1 MRLKHIKLAGF
12 KSFVDPTKVY
22 FEQQMTAIVG
32 PNGCGKSNIID
43 AVRWVLGESSA
54 KNLRGDAMT
63 DVIFNGAATRK
74 PIGQA
79 SVELVFDNTDGRI
92 QGNMADRNQI
102 SIRRLVNREST
113 NTYFLNG
120 TKCRRRDITDIF
132 LGTGLGPRSYAI
144 IEQGT
149 ISRLIESK
157 PHELRVFIEEAAG
170 ISKYKERRKD
180 TENRIK
186 HTRENLSRLSDI
198 RSELS
203 LQIDKLHKQSEAAK
217 RFRTLKSQE
226 RKYKAELSV
235 LRWQSF
241 DIQSKQQEE
250 QYNRAQIDIEAMSK
264 LQDEQKI
271 SLFQVKQK
279 VELDTKSIT
288 ELNNRK
294 LQLTNHIARTEQN
307 IKHLK
312 QQSNSTI
319 QNNDITQQQLLNAQ
333 ALLKVEQ
340 EKRTQLDHSLS
351 TTLPNLIEVEGK
363 LTEQKSRLELLTTQ
377 KNDAQA
383 LWNSSY
389 QKMAEYKDMTA
400 TIVNKI
406 ELEQQKVSQVQS
418 QITLL
423 NKQKLLLDEQY
434 LQQNQRNATNKETSQ
449 DLEISLNL
457 KIKDQEKLDFSILDE
472 NNQFNVIKQTLA
484 SDKASLKALN
494 NNIKSVEQQLSK
506 KENWQVQQHNA
517 LAQLKLVNECLIKTP
532 ILEGNNAEE
541 EKSANGKIKTIIE
554 QLKVEAGW
562 ERAVESLLMGWVQAE
577 IVDSV
582 ICSISII
589 NELDTVL
596 LIEQNSSPSNVESTQ
611 RKSGTIT
618 EKIENIPTALSFLNK
633 VYFAT
638 DIEQAQNMIANLQKD
653 ESVICMDTSW
663 LGHGF
668 LRKGTIETVPNYLS
682 LHENKEQ
689 LFKDA
694 DLLSQSINFNEKRL
708 ITVEQ
713 NLDVLLIGKKQLIG
727 ELKKLELLVQ
737 NTKQAEALVEQ
748 DKQFYLTQQ
757 HKVKENVT
765 LHKQQLETFKANVV
779 QLITER
785 EKQVIP
791 ADINFND
798 LNIEQDKLAQQIK
811 LSQSQVNH
819 LAEERHNIAIRIEQF
834 KNEKEQSQQSVKSV
848 QKTIERL
855 IEQQMSNQYII
866 DNSVEPLKVDEDKL
880 VQWLKEMSEI
890 DKDINNFQH
899 YISQIHL
906 QVKTLELEQNKNQDK
921 IFVLR
926 EKSAKFRL
934 DYESCKLR
942 AESSLDLL
950 KETQQS
956 FNETLNNMPKN
967 AKESIWQA
975 HIVRLSKDIERLGAI
990 NLAAIGEYDTQLS
1003 RKEYLDTQNN
1013 DLLLAISTLE
1023 AAIEKIDKE
1032 SRQKFKNT
1040 FEQVNKDLRSLFP
1053 KVFGG
1058 GKAYLELTGTD
1069 MLDTGVTIMAQPPGK
1084 KNSTIH
1090 LLSGGEKALTALSL
1104 VFAIF
1109 RLNPAPFCM
1118 LDEVDAPLDD
1128 ANVSRFCNLVREMS
1142 RTVQFIYISHN
1153 KIAMEM
1159 ASHLTGVTMFEP
1171 GVSKMVAVDI
1181 EEAVAMAEIL

>member
-12 KSFVDPTKVY
+12 KSFVDPTKVP

-54 KNLRGDAMT
+54 KNLRGDSMT
-63 DVIFNGAATRK
+63 DVIFNGSSSRK

-79 SVELVFDNTDGRI
+79 SVELVFDNIDGRI
-92 QGNMADRNQI
+92 QGNMADRNEI

-157 PHELRVFIEEAAG
+157 PHELRIFIEEAAG

-180 TENRIK
+180 TENRIR
-186 HTRENLSRLSDI
+186 HTRENLARLSDI
-198 RSELS
+198 RAELS

-217 RFRTLKSQE
+217 RFRTLKAQE

-235 LRWQSF
+235 LRWQTF
-241 DIQSKQQEE
+241 DQQSKQQ
-250 QYNRAQIDIEAMSK
+250 QTFYNDAQIDIESIAK
-264 LQDEQKI
+264 IQEEQNI
-271 SLFQVKQK
+271 ALFQAKQK
-279 VELDTKSIT
+279 VELNNESIT
-288 ELNNRK
+288 GFNNKK
-294 LQLTNHIARTEQN
+294 LELTNHIARTEQN

-312 QQSNSTI
+312 QQSTSIT

-333 ALLKVEQ
+333 ALLKTEQ
-340 EKRTQLDHSLS
+340 EKRNKLENSLTTILPQLSDVEKK
-351 TTLPNLIEVEGK
+351 LI
-363 LTEQKSRLELLTTQ
+363 TEQKTLEGLSTQ
-377 KNDAQA
+377 QNEVQA
-383 LWNSSY
+383 LWNASY
-389 QKMAEYKDMTA
+389 QSVAEFKEKTA
-400 TIVNKI
+400 TITNKV
-406 ELEQQKVSQVQS
+406 ELEQQKKSQANE
-418 QITLL
+418 QIESLNNQLL
-423 NKQKLLLDEQY
+423 YIDEQHQNNSSNQVDIKESKTIEKS
-434 LQQNQRNATNKETSQ
+434 LALSLSKQQQLNQLIQAKQNKTNET
-449 DLEISLNL
+449 
-457 KIKDQEKLDFSILDE
+457 
-472 NNQFNVIKQTLA
+472 KQSLA
-484 SDKASLKALN
+484 SETASLTALN
-494 NNIKSVEQQLSK
+494 NNITNIDEQLSR
-506 KENWQVQQHNA
+506 KENWQVEQHACLRGNSLQEKGLVVEGGEQQQNI
-517 LAQLKLVNECLIKTP
+517 QTLV
-532 ILEGNNAEE
+532 
-541 EKSANGKIKTIIE
+541 E
-554 QLKVEAGW
+554 QLSVESGW
-562 ERAVESLLMGWVQAE
+562 EKAVESLLLSWSQAE

-582 ICSISII
+582 SDSILAIKH
-589 NELDTVL
+589 LDTAL
-596 LIEQNSSPSNVESTQ
+596 LIELNTHINKNPAGSV
-611 RKSGTIT
+611 T
-618 EKIENIPTALSFLNK
+618 EKIKNLPSALSFFQK
-633 VYFAT
+633 IYFA
-638 DIEQAQNMIANLQKD
+638 DNVEQAQKMLPKLGYD
-653 ESVICMDTSW
+653 ESVICMDTTW

-668 LRKGTIETVPNYLS
+668 VRKGTIESTPNHL
-682 LHENKEQ
+682 LLLERKEQ
-689 LFKDA
+689 LTKDISQLEQA
-694 DLLSQSINFNEKRL
+694 INTNKELL
-708 ITVEQ
+708 V
-713 NLDVLLIGKKQLIG
+713 
-727 ELKKLELLVQ
+727 KLELELQ
-737 NTKQAEALVEQ
+737 ELLVEQ
-748 DKQFYLTQQ
+748 EQLNTESKTIELSLQNAKQTEALEEQNQQFYLTQQ
-757 HKVKENVT
+757 QKIKSDIEF
-765 LHKQQLETFKANVV
+765 HKQQLINIQQNIN
-779 QLITER
+779 QLTEQR
-785 EKQVIP
+785 NQLVMPADVDFDQLKNQQESLAKQVSV
-791 ADINFND
+791 AQKRVND
-798 LNIEQDKLAQQIK
+798 L
-811 LSQSQVNH
+811 
-819 LAEERHNIAIRIEQF
+819 AEDRHNIAIKVEQF
-834 KNEKEQSQQSVKSV
+834 KNEKDQCKQSVQSV

-855 IEQQMSNQYII
+855 IEQQMSNQHVI
-866 DNSVEPLKVDEDKL
+866 DNSAEPLKIDEDKL
-880 VQWLKEMSEI
+880 VQWLKEMSETDSKI
-890 DKDINNFQH
+890 EKLQQDIADTQ
-899 YISQIHL
+899 L
-906 QVKTLELEQNKNQDK
+906 EVKTLELEQKKNQDN
-921 IFVLR
+921 ILTLR
-926 EKSAKFRL
+926 EKSAKFHL
-934 DYESCKLR
+934 DYESFKLR

-950 KETQQS
+950 RETQQS
-956 FNETLNNMPKN
+956 FDEILSNMPKN

-975 HIVRLSKDIERLGAI
+975 HIIRLSKDIERLGAI
-990 NLAAIGEYDTQLS
+990 NLAAIDEYETQLT

-1013 DLLLAISTLE
+1013 DLTLAINTLE

-1040 FEQVNKDLRSLFP
+1040 FEQVNKDLKSLFP

>member
-12 KSFVDPTKVY
+12 KSFVDPTKVP
-22 FEQQMTAIVG
+22 FEHQMTAIVG

-63 DVIFNGAATRK
+63 DVIFNGAASRK

-79 SVELVFDNTDGRI
+79 SVELVFDNLDGRI
-92 QGNMADRNQI
+92 QGSMADRNEI

-180 TENRIK
+180 TENRIR
-186 HTRENLSRLSDI
+186 HTRENLARLNDI
-198 RSELS
+198 RLELS

-217 RFRTLKSQE
+217 RYRTLKAQE

-235 LRWQSF
+235 LRWQEF
-241 DIQSKQQEE
+241 DQKSKQQQSLYESAKLEIDTVSALQKE
-250 QYNRAQIDIEAMSK
+250 QDIA
-264 LQDEQKI
+264 
-271 SLFQVKQK
+271 LFQAKQK
-279 VELDTKSIT
+279 VELDNEAIT
-288 ELNNRK
+288 ALNNRK
-294 LQLTNHIARTEQN
+294 LQLTNDIARTEQN

-312 QQSNSTI
+312 QQSASI
-319 QNNDITQQQLLNAQ
+319 HQNNDITQQQLLNAQ
-333 ALLKVEQ
+333 SLLKTEQ
-340 EKRTQLDHSLS
+340 EKRTQLENNLAI
-351 TTLPNLIEVEGK
+351 TLPQLNDVEVKLIE
-363 LTEQKSRLELLTTQ
+363 Q
-377 KNDAQA
+377 KNNLEQLTAQQNKMQA

-389 QKMAEYKDMTA
+389 QHIADFKDKTA
-400 TIVNKI
+400 AITNKI
-406 ELEQQKVSQVQS
+406 ELEQQKKS
-418 QITLL
+418 QIQTQIASLNSQLVLNIEKLEQQKKSADIENTQTTPLEKTKILLVKKQQKLQSNIDVEQKKLNETKQLLASEKASLTAL
-423 NKQKLLLDEQY
+423 NKSLSNIDEQ
-434 LQQNQRNATNKETSQ
+434 LTNKES
-449 DLEISLNL
+449 
-457 KIKDQEKLDFSILDE
+457 
-472 NNQFNVIKQTLA
+472 
-484 SDKASLKALN
+484 
-494 NNIKSVEQQLSK
+494 
-506 KENWQVQQHNA
+506 WQVQQHQA
-517 LAQLKLVNECLIKTP
+517 LAKTLGTNFPIDGSIKT
-532 ILEGNNAEE
+532 LVQ
-541 EKSANGKIKTIIE
+541 

-562 ERAVESLLMGWVQAE
+562 ESAVESLLLNWTQAE
-577 IVDSV
+577 
-582 ICSISII
+582 
-589 NELDTVL
+589 L
-596 LIEQNSSPSNVESTQ
+596 VESITSAITAITNLKTALILESKSYFLEKKTQ
-611 RKSGTIT
+611 NQFTSIATKVHNLPI
-618 EKIENIPTALSFLNK
+618 ALSFLSRIYTANSL
-633 VYFAT
+633 
-638 DIEQAQNMIANLQKD
+638 EEAQSMLAELKPD
-653 ESVICMDTSW
+653 ESVICSDTTW

-668 LRKGTIETVPNYLS
+668 LRKGTIENTPNYIL
-682 LHENKEQ
+682 LHQRKAKTTQEISQ
-689 LFKDA
+689 LE
-694 DLLSQSINFNEKRL
+694 QSITKNESL
-708 ITVEQ
+708 IIE
-713 NLDVLLIGKKQLIG
+713 LDVLLKDFFNQQKQLADEVTRLEHSLQSAKQAQALAEQNQQFYITQQQSIKD
-727 ELKKLELLVQ
+727 ELNQYDHQLNTINSNINDFVDEKNNLEVPEDIDFDTLK
-737 NTKQAEALVEQ
+737 TKQSAISEKIQRTQKRVNQLADERHKIAINVEQ
-748 DKQFYLTQQ
+748 Y
-757 HKVKENVT
+757 
-765 LHKQQLETFKANVV
+765 
-779 QLITER
+779 
-785 EKQVIP
+785 
-791 ADINFND
+791 
-798 LNIEQDKLAQQIK
+798 
-811 LSQSQVNH
+811 
-819 LAEERHNIAIRIEQF
+819 
-834 KNEKEQSQQSVKSV
+834 KNEKDQSQQSIQSV

-855 IEQQMSNQYII
+855 SEQQTSNQHVL
-866 DNSVEPLKVDEDKL
+866 DNSIEPLKIDEEKL

-890 DKDINNFQH
+890 DNNIEKLQH
-899 YISQIHL
+899 NISQTQL
-906 QVKTLELEQNKNQDK
+906 QVKTLELEQKKNQEK
-921 IFVLR
+921 VLALR
-926 EKSAKFRL
+926 EKSAKYHL
-934 DYESCKLR
+934 DYESYKLR

-950 KETQQS
+950 RETQQS
-956 FNETLNNMPKN
+956 FDNILNNMPKN

-990 NLAAIGEYDTQLS
+990 NLAAIDEYETQLS
-1003 RKEYLDTQNN
+1003 RKEYLDRQNN
-1013 DLLLAISTLE
+1013 DLMLAIDTLE
-1023 AAIEKIDKE
+1023 SAIEKIDKE

-1040 FEQVNKDLRSLFP
+1040 FEQVNKDLKSLFP